1 MAGEAKLP
9 PQGGTPREVALAVNQ
24 ALDGKLA
31 CVGTMTTTGSTTQVV
46 ANPLVSADSAV
57 LLVPSSSDANN
68 ATVQVANGQITFTF
82 TSSPGTQEIKYIVI
96 G

>member
-31 CVGTMTTTGSTTQVV
+31 CVGTMTTTSSMTQVV
-46 ANPLVSADSAV
+46 ANPLVSADSAIFIMPTTTV
-57 LLVPSSSDANN
+57 SRD
-68 ATVQVANGQITFTF
+68 ATVAVSNGQITITF
-82 TSSPGTQEIKYIVI
+82 QTNPGTQAITYIVI